1 MLVLKL
7 ALRKTNVAAR
17 RLLFASIIHL
27 PMALLWIVLGR
38 M

>member
-7 ALRKTNVAAR
+7 APRKSNVAAR
-17 RLLFASIIHL
+17 RLLLASIVYL